1 MKGIIPI
8 TVAVSLLILAC
19 EKKPNNPPND
29 NDNNPPDT
37 TSGFENYQFGTIEH
51 IFTLTDS
58 ISTGKDIKVYNSI
71 AYVADYKQMKII
83 DFSEPTAP
91 VFLGQYPPEGNLWGY
106 SMALDYRENRVYL
119 VDSTPR
125 FYIFDVSDPTSPE
138 VLSRLSLT
146 GTILDVA
153 VSGDYAYIAAY
164 TDGIAVVDISDET
177 NPNLLSD
184 IECISSAIF
193 IEGDR
198 LFSVSGIEGRGGNCF
213 DISNPSSPTAIF
225 GFRTN
230 GYALDVAARLGYIFV
245 ADGVFRATNTGAFS
259 IRDTAGAGIFVDSL
273 ANSCQG
279 VAVNHNFVY
288 LVDWNN
294 GPNSNLYV
302 YNVHNPQEPSLEYS
316 GENSP
321 SVRVRFDPMNEK
333 YIYTSGRG
341 GIAVFY
347 HNFQEE

>member
-71 AYVADYKQMKII
+71 AYVADYKRMKII

-153 VSGDYAYIAAY
+153 VSGDYA
-164 TDGIAVVDISDET
+164 IAVVDISNET
-177 NPNLLSD
+177 NPNLLSN

-321 SVRVRFDPMNEK
+321 SVRVTFDPMNEK